1 MVDNGWIAET
11 HLEELN
17 IYKDHKDKVSS
28 SFLIRHIHS
37 NKLNLNGIYP
47 SMNYAKKING
57 DFIIFLNSGD
67 EFYESTSLEKLF
79 KYSKL

>member
-1 MVDNGWIAET
+1 MLRDNIQITIITLTKNDKDKFIKTLNSINNQTQRTEIEWLIMDGSPET

-37 NKLNLNGIYP
+37 N
-47 SMNYAKKING
+47 
-57 DFIIFLNSGD
+57 
-67 EFYESTSLEKLF
+67 
-79 KYSKL
+79 